1 MIKKDKIDCCFLVP
15 NNAKKSYQKL
25 SETYS
30 AIEPPTWALLLA
42 QSVRSIGFKP
52 FIIDA
57 NAENLNEKDIL
68 NKLREISPRLVCLV
82 VYGQNVN
89 AGTTNMSG
97 ATNISRFLKENDS
110 NITISFIGSH
120 VQALPLE
127 TLKNEKSIDF
137 VFTNEGVY
145 SLRNILKL
153 KSFESDLLKTIKGIA
168 YRDKNNVI
176 LNLPETVV
184 PTNKMDSDL
193 PGYAWDLLPF
203 KNKPLDLYRA
213 PMWHAEYD
221 FNKRTPYA
229 SLQTSLGC
237 MFKCNFCMINLINRN
252 DSDEIGVA
260 SNYNNMRFWSPD
272 FIIKEFDKLI
282 SMGVKTIRIVDEM
295 FLLNPKY
302 YVPLCEKLAER
313 NKDDSLRIWSY
324 SRIDTVKRPEILNLV
339 RKAGIKWLALG
350 IESGD
355 KAIRLEVSKGKFED
369 VDVKK
374 VISKVHDADI
384 NVMANYIY
392 GLPGDTKETI
402 KKTYELS
409 IDLCT
414 TGWNTYAAMALPGSQ
429 LYKDAVEKNYQ
440 LPKTY
445 EGY

>member
-193 PGYAWDLLPF
+193 PGYA
-203 KNKPLDLYRA
+203 
-213 PMWHAEYD
+213 
-221 FNKRTPYA
+221 
-229 SLQTSLGC
+229 
-237 MFKCNFCMINLINRN
+237 
-252 DSDEIGVA
+252 
-260 SNYNNMRFWSPD
+260 
-272 FIIKEFDKLI
+272 
-282 SMGVKTIRIVDEM
+282 
-295 FLLNPKY
+295 
-302 YVPLCEKLAER
+302 
-313 NKDDSLRIWSY
+313 
-324 SRIDTVKRPEILNLV
+324 
-339 RKAGIKWLALG
+339 
-350 IESGD
+350 
-355 KAIRLEVSKGKFED
+355 
-369 VDVKK
+369 
-374 VISKVHDADI
+374 
-384 NVMANYIY
+384 
-392 GLPGDTKETI
+392 
-402 KKTYELS
+402 
-409 IDLCT
+409 
-414 TGWNTYAAMALPGSQ
+414 
-429 LYKDAVEKNYQ
+429 
-440 LPKTY
+440 
-445 EGY
+445 